1 MLFRLVLSEFSS
13 QLKHYTRSTQF
24 VIASVKEMVQVI
36 FFLFS
41 LVFQF
46 NALIKNPDISTTSID
61 NKSVFYNII
70 RFD

>member
-1 MLFRLVLSEFSS
+1 MLSEFSS
-13 QLKHYTRSTQF
+13 QLTHYIRSTQF
-24 VIASVKEMVQVI
+24 VIASVKEMVQV
-36 FFLFS
+36 FLFFFC

-70 RFD
+70 